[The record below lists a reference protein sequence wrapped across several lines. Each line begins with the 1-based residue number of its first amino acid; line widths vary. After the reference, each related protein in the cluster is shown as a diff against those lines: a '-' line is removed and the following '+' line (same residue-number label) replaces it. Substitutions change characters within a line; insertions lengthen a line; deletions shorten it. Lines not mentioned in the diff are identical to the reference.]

1 MSGWWGLST
10 RRVSLPINEL
20 DKIRSDNIDRTLPLH
35 SHKLS
40 FVPPSKDTVPFFFFF
55 FLSVGDW
62 ENSEGGYHLTDA
74 NEGLNMHHLYN
85 GNSSEAIGD
94 ESRITGFASL
104 FCDLSKVPQ
113 ISLFL
118 TPEEKAQVFF
128 FFFAYQQTGFCGIVK
143 LSVKKKKVAADAF
156 CFLYTG

>member
-1 MSGWWGLST
+1 MG
-10 RRVSLPINEL
+10 V
-20 DKIRSDNIDRTLPLH
+20 
-35 SHKLS
+35 
-40 FVPPSKDTVPFFFFF
+40 
-55 FLSVGDW
+55 W

-118 TPEEKAQVFF
+118 TPEEKAQVFLF
-128 FFFAYQQTGFCGIVK
+128 FLHINKQAFVE
-143 LSVKKKKVAADAF
+143 LSN
-156 CFLYTG
+156 FL